1 MRRKKERGE
10 KTMNKQTFFGA
21 ILWLLGIML
30 VIADA
35 EPYYV
40 FVISKALGFLLF
52 YIGCSFIRAGE
63 QG

>member
-1 MRRKKERGE
+1 
-10 KTMNKQTFFGA
+10 MNKQTFFGA